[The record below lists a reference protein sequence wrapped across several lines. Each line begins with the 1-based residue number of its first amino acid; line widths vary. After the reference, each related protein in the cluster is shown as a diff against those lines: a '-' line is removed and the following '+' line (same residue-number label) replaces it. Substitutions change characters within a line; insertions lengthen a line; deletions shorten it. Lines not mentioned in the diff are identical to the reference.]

1 MKINQKLHAFLRHC
15 SVVLFAF
22 VAMGLIAMLALNLTF
37 LNPLAQTMK
46 DFSLTDVYY
55 YVLQDHGQADTS
67 RVVTIV
73 DMTDLPDRAAIA
85 DVFEEIESMNPKVVG
100 VDIVFEGLKSDTLAD
115 MHLMA
120 LAEKATNA
128 VFSYYNTS
136 DVYGMGEDE
145 ESTDVHSFFADEVPV
160 TEGYTNIQR
169 SLYGGVKRKVSLR
182 DKSFGDNRTS
192 LIYEVVQKYTDGALS
207 SHEGDVIGVNFRPTV
222 FRKIS
227 PDSIAYHR
235 DWIENQIVFY
245 GATRERTDMAYTPL
259 GKMAGVELL
268 AYGTQTLLEESEV
281 RQFSSWATALISF
294 FIVLITHLGRTGYIA
309 WAKKRKSEWAR
320 YFLTTTFLIGFLL
333 FLWSAF
339 LVWCGFILFVLT
351 NYSLNLGWALTAFP
365 FLGGAGEFYGL
376 TIRRYFGGFSL
387 F

>member
-1 MKINQKLHAFLRHC
+1 MKINQKLHEFLRHC

-22 VAMGLIAMLALNLTF
+22 VAMGIMALMALNMTF

-55 YVLQDHGQADTS
+55 YILQDHGQADTS
-67 RVVTIV
+67 RVITIV

-85 DVFEEIESMNPKVVG
+85 DVFEEIEAMNPKVVG
-100 VDIVFEGLKSDTLAD
+100 VDIVFEGLRSDTAAD
-115 MHLMA
+115 IRLME
-120 LAEKATNA
+120 LAEKSPNA
-128 VFSYYNTS
+128 VFSYYNTN
-136 DVYGMGEDE
+136 DVYGMEDSE
-145 ESTDVHSFFADEVPV
+145 ESLDVHSFFAETVPV

-169 SLYGGVKRKVSLR
+169 SLYGGVKRKMSLR

-192 LIYEVVQKYTDGALS
+192 LVYEVAQKYSDGAMS
-207 SHEGDVIGVNFRPTV
+207 SHEDDVIGVNFRPTV

-227 PDSIAYHR
+227 PDSEFA
-235 DWIENQIVFY
+235 DALCEAKQ
-245 GATRERTDMAYTPL
+245 
-259 GKMAGVELL
+259 AGVELL
-268 AYGTQTLLEESEV
+268 AYGTQTLLEQSEV
-281 RQFSSWATALISF
+281 RQFNGWVTALLSF
-294 FIVLITHLGRTGYIA
+294 LIVLLTHLGRTGYIA

-376 TIRRYFGGFSL
+376 TIRRYLGGFSL